1 MPNKKSAKKELRK
14 NVKRQRDNNLL
25 KNKVKDL
32 IKKTKKEIIDQAPEA
47 GKDINKVIKSI
58 DKMAKK
64 GIIKKNTA
72 SRQKSKLQKRVNKLK
87 K

>member
-14 NVKRQRDNNLL
+14 NTKRQKENNLL
-25 KNKVKDL
+25 KNRVKDL
-32 IKKTKKEIIDQAPEA
+32 VKKTKKEIIAQTPEA
-47 GKDINKVIKSI
+47 GKDINQVIRSI

-72 SRQKSKLQKRVNKLK
+72 SRQKSKLQKKINKLK